1 MTTIIANRYYWTS
14 SITELFP
21 NEWQC
26 GQCKRIFHISETCT
40 CNTPAAITS
49 KPKQKFYISRPPT
62 QMTDTDKCSICM
74 NDIESDWQ
82 TTNCNHIFHNNCLS
96 EWLEINNSCPLCR
109 SKCTSI

>member
-14 SITELFP
+14 SIIELFP

-40 CNTPAAITS
+40 CNTPAAIAS
-49 KPKQKFYISRPPT
+49 KKKKKFYISRPST
-62 QMTDTDKCSICM
+62 QMTDTNECSICM

-82 TTNCNHIFHNNCLS
+82 TTNCNHIFHNKCLS
-96 EWLEINNSCPLCR
+96 EWLEVNNSCPLCR
-109 SKCTSI
+109 SKCT